1 MNDSTLPDKALKI
14 HACSIRQDPC
24 QNGRVRFVFLLA
36 CCASIQAQPPTSY
49 SLVLSIPADPARSL
63 GAANGL
69 LPIIAD
75 LGQGNLAPG
84 AFFTISVVAQF
95 ADGRIGFTCGAD
107 PSLVN
112 LQLRSDSGSAVNIR
126 TVRLPA
132 GFGNTRARCVSSAA
146 VLPRDTSLGP

>member
-84 AFFTISVVAQF
+84 AFFTISVIAQF
-95 ADGRIGFTCGAD
+95 ADGRMGFTCGVA
-107 PSLVN
+107 PSPVN
-112 LQLRSDSGSAVNIR
+112 LQLLPHSPSPVHIPPLTLPPRFVN
-126 TVRLPA
+126 
-132 GFGNTRARCVSSAA
+132 
-146 VLPRDTSLGP
+146 PR